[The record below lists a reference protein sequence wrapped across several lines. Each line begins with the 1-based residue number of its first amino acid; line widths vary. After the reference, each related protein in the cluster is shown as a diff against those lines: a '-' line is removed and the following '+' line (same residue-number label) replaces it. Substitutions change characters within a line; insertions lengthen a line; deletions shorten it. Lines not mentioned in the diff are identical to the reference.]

1 MTPDDKNYQLVV
13 YVTLSS
19 SLCERAFPVEQAGL
33 RHLPRC
39 GRPFRSVIHYLKERN
54 HQGLANR
61 IITPEPCCDN
71 KTGAVERRQRLGGRL
86 NYYYRA
92 AA

>member
-1 MTPDDKNYQLVV
+1 MILFG
-13 YVTLSS
+13 
-19 SLCERAFPVEQAGL
+19 EGAL
-33 RHLPRC
+33 RTATSQ
-39 GRPFRSVIHYLKERN
+39 FVSHYLKEHN

-61 IITPEPCCDN
+61 IINPEPCCDN

>member
-1 MTPDDKNYQLVV
+1 MILLGED
-13 YVTLSS
+13 
-19 SLCERAFPVEQAGL
+19 SLRTAIQNFV
-33 RHLPRC
+33 
-39 GRPFRSVIHYLKERN
+39 SHYHSERN

-61 IITPEPCCDN
+61 LIRPEAGHLGN
-71 KTGAVERRQRLGGRL
+71 TGAVERRQRLGGTL